1 MADTSG
7 AGTVVARTK
16 WAYIAISVFL
26 TALGVCAV
34 VWPDIGVGVICAA
47 IGVAGVCYGVIR
59 IIVYFLAEVRGIG
72 LSYDFSIG
80 LLCVAGGI
88 ILLIR
93 PAAVVDL
100 LQVVLGIYILID
112 SVFKLQTALDARRI
126 GIPGWWIALI
136 FTLVGIVFGILMV
149 LKVGAGALM
158 VMTGLAL
165 IADGLQNLC
174 LVIFSAAA
182 KRTLRKA
189 AAGAAAAPAD
199 AGDDA
204 SAQAE
209 DAPPAEAE
217 APSSDTEEGSMK
229 L

>member
-1 MADTSG
+1 MADTRS

-34 VWPDIGVGVICAA
+34 VWPDIGIGVICAA
-47 IGVAGVCYGVIR
+47 IGVAGICYGVIR

-88 ILLIR
+88 VLLIR
-93 PAAVVDL
+93 PAAVVEL

-112 SVFKLQTALDARRI
+112 SVLKLQTALDARRI
-126 GIPGWWIALI
+126 GISGWWVALV

-149 LKVGAGALM
+149 LKVGAGTLM

-182 KRTLRKA
+182 KRTLRRA
-189 AAGAAAAPAD
+189 AADAAVVPAD
-199 AGDDA
+199 AQDDA
-204 SAQAE
+204 AGPAE
-209 DAPPAEAE
+209 NAPPTAE
-217 APSSDTEEGSMK
+217 APSSDTEEGSIK
-229 L
+229 R